1 MSLYSEITAEI
12 DNGPEGANIAALFDF
27 DGTIIAGY
35 SVFSFLREQVQRGDL
50 SPLEMLAIVDVIAR
64 FGLGNA
70 DFASLMKLCAENMK
84 GLQEE
89 DYLAVG
95 QKIFD
100 RDLAKKIIPESRAL
114 IEAHMR
120 KGHTVAIISSATPYQ
135 VEPCAKYLG
144 IDHVACSTMEVQD
157 GIFTGELGGPLC
169 FGQGKVDAALDLAAA
184 KGLDLDCSYFYSD
197 STDDIELLE
206 YIGKPRPLNPSKKLK
221 LIADKR
227 GWPTRTFRSRSGSPA
242 LGAVRNIATKLSLAG
257 SVVAGLPI
265 WALTGSKQ
273 EARNFSASLFADVG
287 AALAGLKL
295 EIVGEENL
303 WAARPAVFVFNH
315 QSDID
320 VLICAKI
327 LRRNFSGVGK
337 AEIKKMPLIGMAME
351 MFGVVLIDRSNS
363 KSAIDAMQPLVDR
376 IKNEK
381 ISVVMA
387 PEGTRTHSK
396 QILPFKMGAFHLAM
410 QAGVP
415 IVPIVIRN
423 AMDVSPKGD
432 SLYYPGTVEVEILP
446 PIDTKRWTKANLHKN
461 VAKIE
466 ALYKATLGEST
477 KLVSA

>member
-1 MSLYSEITAEI
+1 MPLHSKITAEI
-12 DNGPEGANIAALFDF
+12 DASPAGPHISALFDF

-35 SVFSFLREQVQRGDL
+35 SVFSFLREQVRRGDL
-50 SPLEMLAIVDVIAR
+50 SPVEMLAAVEVMAR
-64 FGLGNA
+64 FGMGSA
-70 DFASLMKLCAENMK
+70 DFTTLMQLCAHNMK
-84 GLQEE
+84 GLQEK
-89 DYLAVG
+89 DYLVVA

-100 RDLAKKIIPESRAL
+100 RDLAKKIIPETRAL

-144 IDHVACSTMEVQD
+144 IDNVACSTMEIQN
-157 GIFTGELGGPLC
+157 GIFTGELGGALC
-169 FGQGKVDAALDLAAA
+169 FGQGKVDAALELAAA
-184 KGLDLDCSYFYSD
+184 KGLDLACSYFYSD

-206 YIGKPRPLNPSKKLK
+206 YVGNPRPLNPSEKLR
-221 LIADKR
+221 LIADQR
-227 GWPTRTFRSRSGSPA
+227 GWPTQTFRSRSASPV

-273 EARNFSASLFADVG
+273 EARNFSASFFADVG

-295 EIVGEENL
+295 DIVGEEHL
-303 WAARPAVFVFNH
+303 WAARPAVFIFNH

-337 AEIKKMPLIGMAME
+337 AEIKKMPLIGLAME

-363 KSAIDAMQPLVDR
+363 KSAIEAMQPLVDR
-376 IKNEK
+376 IKDEK
-381 ISVVMA
+381 ISVVIA
-387 PEGTRTHSK
+387 PEGTRTHAK
-396 QILPFKMGAFHLAM
+396 QILPFKKGAFHLAM

-432 SLYYPGTVEVEILP
+432 SLYYPGTVEVEILA
-446 PIDTKRWTKANLHKN
+446 PIDTSRWTNANLNKN

-466 ALYKATLGEST
+466 ALYKSTLGEAT
-477 KLVSA
+477 KVVNS